1 MPSCL
6 SGIFPFSSSLLGF
19 ARSTPRIR
27 NSSHGGYYSRN
38 PFAAES
44 AFEKVSLELLLLF
57 RQEVVLDVGA
67 EQFVSRASFRH
78 RLSPPQTTLPR
89 CLFRPSLH
97 RSEKSGQNIQPLRA
111 NNNRRTEASPSRS
124 WAAVREWDS
133 QGREEFGSH
142 CDTALKGMCE
152 NSIEHVEDWGFFSVT
167 PVFSPVPVR
176 GRRPETVLTVFPAVR
191 GNR

>member
-6 SGIFPFSSSLLGF
+6 SGIFPFSSSLLGI
-19 ARSTPRIR
+19 AGSTPRIR

-97 RSEKSGQNIQPLRA
+97 RSEKSGENIQPLRA
-111 NNNRRTEASPSRS
+111 NNNRSEGGVALWVLLRMDFKGRTP
-124 WAAVREWDS
+124 
-133 QGREEFGSH
+133 
-142 CDTALKGMCE
+142 
-152 NSIEHVEDWGFFSVT
+152 
-167 PVFSPVPVR
+167 P
-176 GRRPETVLTVFPAVR
+176 VLTNLTEVR
-191 GNR
+191 C